1 MADPSAL
8 GIHTYTSPFPLNSI
22 TPPSHLSPIFF
33 CVCNEGDM
41 IDDGEGGK
49 LGRRDEPERRVGAS
63 LKKQVK
69 RGNKG

>member
-1 MADPSAL
+1 MADPGAL

-22 TPPSHLSPIFF
+22 TPPSHLSTIFF
-33 CVCNEGDM
+33 VRNEGDM
-41 IDDGEGGK
+41 IDDREGGK
-49 LGRRDEPERRVGAS
+49 LGGRDEPERRVGAS

>member
-22 TPPSHLSPIFF
+22 TPPSHLSPFF
-33 CVCNEGDM
+33 LCVCNEGDM

-49 LGRRDEPERRVGAS
+49 LGGRDESERRVGAS